1 MSLTAYIHKRV
12 LDRLD
17 ERRVVVWYDGEKAFG
32 DLVANFAAPNC
43 TVIQG
48 EPSRLQARREA
59 DGVVATL
66 NDADHPQRKNGSLLI
81 YLPWAR
87 FGSVD
92 DRVQDP
98 FEAFALIGGAFGDNE
113 AERFQSLARQAL
125 PERIAEID
133 RLFAEGKPTL
143 GMIEGLGEG
152 QRYPLLEEALGTD
165 SVIEATAMLL
175 CRDGAVAKVNRVA
188 GAPEELFRLLS
199 ADLDFTPPPR
209 VKALDTIVQHLGRFV
224 LFSEFVFDLR
234 CPLPDTLDKVPRASD
249 ASRDRILALCDRMR
263 GSDDTREG
271 YIALASRAEQE
282 LRLPETFTDP
292 FVLGVR
298 DTFPFEERR
307 YLSRLQSLARS
318 GDLAEAQAVV
328 AQRRASVWRHL
339 PERALLWKLAER
351 CVDFLAAAE
360 VWTSRLPGQNTSVSQ
375 WVEAYRSADG
385 IWQVDR
391 QQRLMEQ
398 GAAACA
404 ENPEVGGLI
413 DLCRKRYLHVAEAS
427 QTRFLKA
434 VERDGWPPEG
444 VFRQTQTF
452 DRHVAPILGERGKV
466 AYFLV
471 DAMRYEMGRDLAH
484 ALESLGSVSVTAAAT
499 VLPTTTPC
507 GMAALMPGADGAFSL
522 LEDGDDVV
530 PAVGG
535 RALRTSAERM
545 NLLRER
551 YGDRFRD
558 ITLGDLL
565 SMPQKKL
572 QATLGSA
579 DLIVVRTQDID
590 ALGEGP
596 SLYLARKFMTEIL
609 GELRTATDR
618 LASMGV
624 DNFVFGADHGHV
636 LLPEVAAG
644 DVISDPPGD
653 WKKAKRRCRLGA
665 SRSSAS
671 GVVVFP
677 AEKVGIVGPFEELV
691 VPSGFR
697 VFTAGE
703 GYFHEGVSLQ
713 ECLIP
718 VVVLQVRERAKAGTG
733 GDEVES
739 RYRSDHFTSRIVGL
753 KVWYNA
759 LLGRSL
765 TARIEVCDGPGPKAA
780 VVGEAADCDAR
791 DPNTR
796 LVTLEKGKETQVP
809 IRIHDD
815 FTGPSIEVRVV
826 DPTTGTIFHRLKLKN
841 AVME

>member
-1 MSLTAYIHKRV
+1 MSLTAYIHKRL

-17 ERRVVVWYDGEKAFG
+17 ERRVLVWYDGERAFG
-32 DLVANFAAPNC
+32 ELVSNFAAPAC
-43 TVIQG
+43 TVLRG
-48 EPSRLQARREA
+48 EPSRLHARREA
-59 DGVVATL
+59 DAVLAKL
-66 NDADHPQRKNGSLLI
+66 NDADHPQGKNGSLLV
-81 YLPWAR
+81 YLPWPRSGA
-87 FGSVD
+87 VD

-98 FEAFALIGGAFGDNE
+98 FEGFALVGGVFGDNE

-133 RLFAEGKPTL
+133 RLFAEGKPTIA
-143 GMIEGLGEG
+143 MIEGLGQG
-152 QRYPLLEEALGTD
+152 QRHPLLEEALGTD
-165 SVIEATAMLL
+165 SVVEATAMLL
-175 CRDGAVAKVNRVA
+175 CREGTSARVSAVA
-188 GAPEELFRLLS
+188 GAADELLRLLS
-199 ADLDFTPPPR
+199 ADLEFSPPAR

-234 CPLPDTLDKVPRASD
+234 GPLSNALDKVSRAGE
-249 ASRDRILALCDRMR
+249 ASRDRIFALCERMR
-263 GSDDTREG
+263 GSDDTRDR
-271 YIALASRAEQE
+271 YIGLASRVEQE
-282 LRLPETFTDP
+282 LRLPDTFTDP
-292 FVLGVR
+292 LILGVR

-307 YLSRLQSLARS
+307 YLARLHTLAGNS
-318 GDLAEAQAVV
+318 DLSEAQTVV
-328 AQRRASVWRHL
+328 AQRRGSVWRHL

-360 VWTSRLPGQNTSVSQ
+360 SWVPPASSVSVSQ
-375 WVEAYRSADG
+375 WVETYRSADG
-385 IWQVDR
+385 FWMVDR

-404 ENPEVGGLI
+404 EHNEVGGLI
-413 DLCRKRYLHVAEAS
+413 ELCRKRYLEVAEAA
-427 QTRFLKA
+427 QGRFLKA

-444 VFRQTQTF
+444 IFRQTQTF
-452 DRHVAPILGERGKV
+452 DRHIAPILGERGKV

-484 ALESLGSVSVTAAAT
+484 ALEALGPVSVTAAAT

-522 LEDGDDVV
+522 IEDGDDVV

-535 RALRTSAERM
+535 RALRISADRM

-572 QATLGSA
+572 QATLGNA

-618 LASMGV
+618 LSSMGV
-624 DNFVFGADHGHV
+624 DNFVFAADHGHV

-644 DVISDPPGD
+644 DVISEPPGQ
-653 WKKAKRRCRLGA
+653 WKKSKRRCRLGA
-665 SRSSAS
+665 SRSAAP
-671 GVVVFP
+671 GVVIFP
-677 AEKVGIVGPFEELV
+677 AEKVGIVGPFEELA

-713 ECLIP
+713 ECLVP
-718 VVVLQVRERAKAGTG
+718 VVVLQVRERTKAGSG
-733 GDEVES
+733 GDQVEI
-739 RYRSDHFTSRIVGL
+739 RYRADQFTSRVVGL
-753 KVWYNA
+753 KVWFNA
-759 LLGRSL
+759 LLGQTL
-765 TARIEVCDGPGPKAA
+765 TVRVEAYDGSTAKAA
-780 VVGEAADCDAR
+780 IVGEAADCDAR

-796 LVTLEKGKETQVP
+796 LVTLEKGKETQIP

-815 FTGPSIEVRVV
+815 FAGSSIEVRAV
-826 DPTTGTIFHRLKLKN
+826 DPATGAIFHRLKLKN

>member
-1 MSLTAYIHKRV
+1 MSLTAYIHKRL
-12 LDRLD
+12 LDLLD
-17 ERRVVVWYDGEKAFG
+17 EHRVVVWYDGERAFG

-43 TVIQG
+43 TVIHG

-59 DGVVATL
+59 DTVVAKL
-66 NDADHPQRKNGSLLI
+66 NDSDQAPYKNGNLLI
-81 YLPWAR
+81 YLPWGRCA
-87 FGSVD
+87 SD
-92 DRVQDP
+92 EERVGDP
-98 FEAFALIGGAFGDNE
+98 FESLAVIGAAFGDDP

-165 SVIEATAMLL
+165 SVVEATAMLL
-175 CRDGAVAKVNRVA
+175 CRDGAVAKVNGVT
-188 GAPEELFRLLS
+188 GALEELLRLLN

-209 VKALDTIVQHLGRFV
+209 VKALDTIAQHLGRFV

-234 CPLPDTLDKVPRASD
+234 GPLPDTLDKVPRASE
-249 ASRDRILALCDRMR
+249 ASCDRIFALCERMR

-292 FVLGVR
+292 LVLGVR
-298 DTFPFEERR
+298 DTFLFEERR

-318 GDLAEAQAVV
+318 GDLHEAHSVV

-360 VWTSRLPGQNTSVSQ
+360 AWTSRLPGPNTSVSQ
-375 WVEAYRSADG
+375 WVEAYKSADG
-385 IWQVDR
+385 LWQVDR

-404 ENPEVGGLI
+404 ENTEVGGLI
-413 DLCRKRYLHVAEAS
+413 ELCRKRYLQVAEAAQS
-427 QTRFLKA
+427 PFLKS
-434 VERDGWPPEG
+434 VERDGWPPDG
-444 VFRQTQTF
+444 VFRQTQIF

-471 DAMRYEMGRDLAH
+471 DAMRYEMGRDLAA
-484 ALESLGSVSVTAAAT
+484 ALESLGPVSVTAAAT

-507 GMAALMPGADGAFSL
+507 GMAALMPSADGAFSL
-522 LEDGDDVV
+522 VEDGEDVA

-535 RALRTSAERM
+535 RALRTSPERM

-565 SMPQKKL
+565 SVPQKRL

-596 SLYLARKFMTEIL
+596 SLYLGRKFMTTIL
-609 GELRTATDR
+609 GDLRNATDR
-618 LASMGV
+618 LASMGI
-624 DNFVFGADHGHV
+624 DTFVFAADHGHV
-636 LLPEVAAG
+636 LLPEIAAG
-644 DVISDPPGD
+644 DVISEPPGD
-653 WKKAKRRCRLGA
+653 WKKSKRRCRLGA
-665 SRSSAS
+665 SRAAAA
-671 GVVVFP
+671 GVVVFS
-677 AEKVGIVGPFEELV
+677 AEKVGIVGPFEELA
-691 VPSGFR
+691 VPGGFR
-697 VFTAGE
+697 VFSAGE

-718 VVVLQVRERAKAGTG
+718 VVVLQVRERARAGSG
-733 GDEVES
+733 GDEVEI
-739 RYRSDHFTSRIVGL
+739 RYRADHFTSRVVGL
-753 KVWYNA
+753 KVWYNT
-759 LLGRSL
+759 LLGQSL
-765 TARIEVCDGPGPKAA
+765 TVRIEAYDGPGAKAA
-780 VVGEAADCDAR
+780 LVGEAADCDAR

-809 IRIHDD
+809 IRIYDD

>member
-1 MSLTAYIHKRV
+1 MSLTVHIHKRL
-12 LDRLD
+12 LDLL
-17 ERRVVVWYDGEKAFG
+17 EEHRVVVWYDGERVFG
-32 DLVANFAAPNC
+32 DLAANFVAPTC
-43 TVIQG
+43 TVIRG
-48 EPSRLQARREA
+48 EPSRLQARRQADEVVANLNEA
-59 DGVVATL
+59 DQ
-66 NDADHPQRKNGSLLI
+66 PQRRSGNLLI

-87 FGSVD
+87 CASD
-92 DRVQDP
+92 DERVHDL
-98 FEAFALIGGAFGDNE
+98 FESFAVIGAAFGHDP

-143 GMIEGLGEG
+143 AMIEGLGQG

-165 SVIEATAMLL
+165 SVVEATAMLL
-175 CRDGAVAKVNRVA
+175 CRDGAIAKVNGVT
-188 GAPEELFRLLS
+188 GALEELLRLLS

-209 VKALDTIVQHLGRFV
+209 VKVLDTIVQHLGRFV

-234 CPLPDTLDKVPRASD
+234 GPLPDTLDKVPRASE
-249 ASRDRILALCDRMR
+249 ASRDRVFALCERMR

-271 YIALASRAEQE
+271 YITLASRAELE
-282 LRLPETFTDP
+282 LRLPEIFTDP
-292 FVLGVR
+292 LVLGVR
-298 DTFPFEERR
+298 DTFPFEEHR
-307 YLSRLQSLARS
+307 YLSRLQTLARS
-318 GDLAEAQAVV
+318 GDLAEAHSVV

-351 CVDFLAAAE
+351 CVDFLSTAE
-360 VWTSRLPGQNTSVSQ
+360 AWASRVPGPNTTVQQ
-375 WVEAYRSADG
+375 WVESYRSADG
-385 IWQVDR
+385 LWQVDR
-391 QQRLMEQ
+391 HQRLMEQ

-404 ENPEVGGLI
+404 ENTEVGGLI
-413 DLCRKRYLHVAEAS
+413 EVCRKRYLQMAEAAQS
-427 QTRFLKA
+427 RFLES
-434 VERDGWPPEG
+434 VERDGWPPDG
-444 VFRQTQTF
+444 VFRQTQIF
-452 DRHVAPILGERGKV
+452 DRHVSPILSERGKV

-471 DAMRYEMGRDLAH
+471 DSMRYEMGRDLGD
-484 ALESLGSVSVTAAAT
+484 ALESLGPVSVTAAAT

-507 GMAALMPGADGAFSL
+507 GMAALLPGADGAFSL
-522 LEDGDDVV
+522 VEDGDDVA

-551 YGDRFRD
+551 YGDRVRD
-558 ITLGDLL
+558 VTLDALLSSPQKRLQTTLG
-565 SMPQKKL
+565 
-572 QATLGSA
+572 GA

-590 ALGEGP
+590 ALGEGTG
-596 SLYLARKFMTEIL
+596 LHRARKIMTDVL

-624 DNFVFGADHGHV
+624 DNFVFAADHGHV

-644 DVISDPPGD
+644 DVIRDPPGD
-653 WKKAKRRCRLGA
+653 WKKSKRRCRLGA
-665 SRSSAS
+665 SRAGAS

-677 AEKVGIVGPFEELV
+677 AEKVGIVGPFEELA

-718 VVVLQVRERAKAGTG
+718 VVVLQVRERAKTGTG
-733 GDEVES
+733 GDQVEI
-739 RYRSDHFTSRIVGL
+739 RYRADQFTSRVIGL

-759 LLGRSL
+759 LLGHSL
-765 TARIEVCDGPGPKAA
+765 TVRIDVCDGPGAKAA
-780 VVGEAADCDAR
+780 LVGEAADCDAR

-796 LVTLEKGKETQVP
+796 LITLEKGKETQVP
-809 IRIHDD
+809 IRIQDD
-815 FTGPSIEVRVV
+815 FKGSSIEVRAV
-826 DPTTGTIFHRLKLKN
+826 DPTTGRIFYRLKLRN

>member
-1 MSLTAYIHKRV
+1 MSLTAYIHKRL

-17 ERRVVVWYDGEKAFG
+17 ERRVVVWYDSERAFG
-32 DLVANFAAPNC
+32 DLVASFAAPAC
-43 TVIQG
+43 KVIQG

-59 DGVVATL
+59 DDVLAKL
-66 NDADHPQRKNGSLLI
+66 NDADYPQGKSRSLLI
-81 YLPWAR
+81 YMPWVR
-87 FGSVD
+87 SGSVD

-98 FEAFALIGGAFGDNE
+98 FEGFALIGGVFGDNE
-113 AERFQSLARQAL
+113 AEGFQSLARQAL
-125 PERIAEID
+125 PERISEID

-143 GMIEGLGEG
+143 AMIEGLGQG
-152 QRYPLLEEALGTD
+152 QRHPLLEEALGTD
-165 SVIEATAMLL
+165 SIVEATAMLL
-175 CRDGAVAKVNRVA
+175 CRDGAAAKVNAVP
-188 GAPEELFRLLS
+188 GAVDELLRLLNANLQFS
-199 ADLDFTPPPR
+199 PPAR
-209 VKALDTIVQHLGRFV
+209 VKALDTIVEHLGRFV

-234 CPLPDTLDKVPRASD
+234 GPLPDTLDKVPCAGD
-249 ASRDRILALCDRMR
+249 GSRDRIFAVCERMR
-263 GSDDTREG
+263 GSDDTRDG
-271 YIALASRAEQE
+271 YIALASRVEQE
-282 LRLPETFTDP
+282 LRLPDTFTDP
-292 FVLGVR
+292 LVLGVR

-307 YLSRLQSLARS
+307 YLSRLQPLARS
-318 GDLAEAQAVV
+318 GDLAEAKTVV

-351 CVDFLAAAE
+351 CIDFLAAADA
-360 VWTSRLPGQNTSVSQ
+360 WTLRCPAPNTSVGQ
-375 WVEAYRSADG
+375 WVETYRSTDG
-385 IWQVDR
+385 LWKVDR

-404 ENPEVGGLI
+404 EHNEVGGLI
-413 DLCRKRYLHVAEAS
+413 ELCRKRYLEVAEAS
-427 QTRFLKA
+427 QARFLKA
-434 VERDGWPPEG
+434 VERDGWPSEG

-452 DRHVAPILGERGKV
+452 DRHIATVLGERGKV

-484 ALESLGSVSVTAAAT
+484 ILEPLGPVAVTAAAS

-522 LEDGDDVV
+522 VEDGDDVV

-535 RALRTSAERM
+535 RALRTSSDRM

-572 QATLGSA
+572 QATLGNA
-579 DLIVVRTQDID
+579 DLVVVRTQDID

-618 LASMGV
+618 LSSMGV
-624 DNFVFGADHGHV
+624 DNFVFAADHGHV

-644 DVISDPPGD
+644 DVISEPAGD
-653 WKKAKRRCRLGA
+653 WKKSKRRCRLGA
-665 SRSSAS
+665 SRAAAP
-671 GVVVFP
+671 GVIVFR
-677 AEKVGIVGPFEELV
+677 AEKVGIVGTFEELA

-718 VVVLQVRERAKAGTG
+718 VVTVQVRERTKAGSG
-733 GDEVES
+733 GDQVEI
-739 RYRSDHFTSRIVGL
+739 RYRADHFTSRVVGL
-753 KVWYNA
+753 KVWFNA
-759 LLGRSL
+759 LLGQTLTVRIEAYDGP
-765 TARIEVCDGPGPKAA
+765 TARAA
-780 VVGEAADCDAR
+780 LVGEAADCDAR

-796 LVTLEKGKETQVP
+796 LVSLEKGKETQVP
-809 IRIHDD
+809 VRIHDD
-815 FTGPSIEVRVV
+815 FTGPSIEVRAV
-826 DPTTGTIFHRLKLKN
+826 DPTTGTIFDRLKLKN